1 MTWIADTK
9 CTEFHA
15 YDLATTYSSYI
26 YGSFGGDGTSMAN
39 SYAIGTSFSTNSP
52 SQKQVEQFHFVT
64 SDKIHSIKY
73 ARYAGVLLLDD
84 TDDKETW
91 DLKFSFSAT
100 CSVWARPT
108 TTVLTEK
115 VGAVGFTIGPSIPY
129 DFGQVRFNEN
139 HCQKLKF
146 QYTSTLYKLDSSTPP
161 VPIYTKF
168 ADMTAPKWIV
178 NFDPSTLIYTFN
190 P

>member
-1 MTWIADTK
+1 
-9 CTEFHA
+9 
-15 YDLATTYSSYI
+15 
-26 YGSFGGDGTSMAN
+26 
-39 SYAIGTSFSTNSP
+39 
-52 SQKQVEQFHFVT
+52 
-64 SDKIHSIKY
+64 
-73 ARYAGVLLLDD
+73 
-84 TDDKETW
+84 
-91 DLKFSFSAT
+91 LKFSFSAT

-108 TTVLTEK
+108 TTVLTDK
-115 VGAVGFTIGPSIPY
+115 VGAVGFTIGPSVPY